1 MKRPGSYGVFY
12 MADDFQFIKETR
24 KEKPVNRKRVLH
36 HTLLTLFLAVIFGAV
51 SCLTFVL
58 LKPRL
63 EQYFSPD
70 EPAQVL
76 FPEPE
81 EPPGNQEEPSE
92 NVEEPEN
99 TGQNKPEPQK
109 VIIEKPATMD
119 LGDYQSLQ
127 NKLYEV
133 GREADRFIVSV
144 MNVKKDTD
152 IFDTNYESTGLGS
165 GVIIADTGGELLI
178 LTEHK
183 TIQGASSIRVAFVDG
198 ATVNAELQKYDGNT
212 GIAVLR
218 VNAEDVSKET
228 KEQIAVAT
236 LASSV
241 GVSLGQMVLAVGSPI
256 GTIHSVLTGNIT
268 SNKNS
273 ISTSDC
279 NYTVF
284 TTDMVGTA
292 DGSGALIN
300 TNGEIIGFV
309 LQDYNLQKDQTTLT
323 AVSIS
328 ELKGVIELL
337 SNDKSVPYIG
347 LRMSTVTGEISKDYN
362 MPMGVYVRDVEIDS
376 PAMEAGFQSGDVITA
391 INGEEVMTAE
401 DYEKLILTL
410 KAEDVVRIDCRRQS
424 AEGYISLDID
434 VTVGILK

>member
-1 MKRPGSYGVFY
+1 

-24 KEKPVNRKRVLH
+24 KEKPINRKRLLH

-63 EQYFSPD
+63 EQYFSPE
-70 EPAQVL
+70 EPPQVS

-81 EPPGNQEEPSE
+81 EPVNEPQ
-92 NVEEPEN
+92 EPEKP
-99 TGQNKPEPQK
+99 GQNTPENEPQEPEK
-109 VIIEKPATMD
+109 VIIEKPAAMD
-119 LGDYQSLQ
+119 LNQYQALQ

-133 GREADRFIVSV
+133 GREADKFIVSV
-144 MNVKKDTD
+144 TNVKNDTD
-152 IFDTNYESTGLGS
+152 IFNTSYESTGLGS
-165 GVIIADTGGELLI
+165 GVIIADTGEQLLI
-178 LTEHK
+178 LTERK
-183 TIQGASSIRVAFVDG
+183 TIQGASSIRVTFVDDT
-198 ATVNAELQKYDGNT
+198 TVEAKLQKYDGNA

-218 VNAEDVSKET
+218 VNAEDVSGET

-236 LASSV
+236 LGSSV

-256 GTIHSVLTGNIT
+256 GTIHSILSGTIT

-273 ISTSDC
+273 ISTTDC

-309 LQDYNLQKDQTTLT
+309 LQDYNLQKEQSTLT

-337 SNDKSVPYIG
+337 SNDKPVPYLGMRI
-347 LRMSTVTGEISKDYN
+347 STVTEEISKNYDI
-362 MPMGVYVRDVEIDS
+362 PMGVYVRDVEIDS

-391 INGEEVMTAE
+391 INGEEIMSAE
-401 DYEKLILTL
+401 DYEKLVLTL
-410 KAEDVVRIDCRRQS
+410 NAEDVVHISCQRQS
-424 AEGYISLDID
+424 VDGYISLEID
-434 VTVGILK
+434 VVVGILK

>member
-1 MKRPGSYGVFY
+1 
-12 MADDFQFIKETR
+12 
-24 KEKPVNRKRVLH
+24 
-36 HTLLTLFLAVIFGAV
+36 
-51 SCLTFVL
+51 
-58 LKPRL
+58 
-63 EQYFSPD
+63 
-70 EPAQVL
+70 
-76 FPEPE
+76 
-81 EPPGNQEEPSE
+81 
-92 NVEEPEN
+92 
-99 TGQNKPEPQK
+99 
-109 VIIEKPATMD
+109 MD
-119 LGDYQSLQ
+119 LGGYQTLQ

-133 GREADRFIVSV
+133 GREADKFIVSV

-165 GVIIADTGGELLI
+165 GVIVADTGGQLLI

-183 TIQGASSIRVAFVDG
+183 TIQGASSIRVTFVDG
-198 ATVNAELQKYDGNT
+198 ATVGAELQKYDGNT

-228 KEQIAVAT
+228 KKQIAVAT

-268 SNKNS
+268 SNKNT
-273 ISTSDC
+273 ISTPDC

-347 LRMSTVTGEISKDYN
+347 LRMSTVTEEISKDYN

-391 INGEEVMTAE
+391 IGGEEVMTAE

-410 KAEDVVRIDCRRQS
+410 KAEDVVRINCRRQS

-434 VTVGILK
+434 VTVGTLK